1 MSFFFSLF
9 LLAFCAVMKEREA
22 RAKRPKEK
30 RKRKT
35 THFSL
40 SVPSCVLFAFLFLSL
55 IFNVME
61 WSVMKREISER
72 KGNTKDTEK
81 NHTNSYIL
89 WSESYCCVLCV
100 YFSFNLIRAFIA
112 IKLNRKGKQRTQ
124 LIHHRLTLDLWFA
137 KDNRFL
143 NPKSSYKRILMAPP
157 CRLIPFVLSF
167 VLHSLHSFSSH
178 STTHYITPELEWM
191 EWLVLC
197 FNWTKGKQSARFIFN
212 WTKHTTH
219 PT

>member
-1 MSFFFSLF
+1 MKCVKSTKGKEKEKEIKLVRFVFISLFFLFHSVLFHLKERKQELVCLFLFLSSFHFITMDRSETREAWMKWKGKRKESTHVTHFIHFFLSSFPFPSLF

-124 LIHHRLTLDLWFA
+124 LIHQL
-137 KDNRFL
+137 
-143 NPKSSYKRILMAPP
+143 
-157 CRLIPFVLSF
+157 
-167 VLHSLHSFSSH
+167 
-178 STTHYITPELEWM
+178 
-191 EWLVLC
+191 
-197 FNWTKGKQSARFIFN
+197 
-212 WTKHTTH
+212 
-219 PT
+219 